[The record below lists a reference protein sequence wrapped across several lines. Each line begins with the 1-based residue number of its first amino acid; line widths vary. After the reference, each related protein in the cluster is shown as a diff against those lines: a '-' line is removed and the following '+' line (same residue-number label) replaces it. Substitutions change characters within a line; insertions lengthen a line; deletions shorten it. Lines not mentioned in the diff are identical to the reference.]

1 MATSTQATGTTRA
14 TERPAG
20 RWPSPR
26 TEPEDVF
33 LVWLLGLPEGADPAE
48 AARIEIARIDAAG
61 LADDRLH
68 RLRALF
74 GALTR
79 TSDTPA

>member
-1 MATSTQATGTTRA
+1 MAASTQAPDATRA
-14 TERPAG
+14 AR

-33 LVWLLGLPEGADPAE
+33 LVWLLGLPEGADPAA

-61 LADDRLH
+61 LAQEKLR

-74 GALTR
+74 CALALAGGA
-79 TSDTPA
+79 AQ

>member
-1 MATSTQATGTTRA
+1 MATSTQATGPAGA

-33 LVWLLGLPEGADPAE
+33 IVWLLGLPEGADPAE
-48 AARIEIARIDAAG
+48 AARTEIARIDAKG
-61 LADDRLH
+61 LADGRLH

-74 GALTR
+74 DALARTGGA
-79 TSDTPA
+79 PA

>member
-1 MATSTQATGTTRA
+1 MAASTQAPHAIR
-14 TERPAG
+14 AG
-20 RWPSPR
+20 RGWPSPR

-48 AARIEIARIDAAG
+48 AARVEIARIDAAG
-61 LADDRLH
+61 LAQEKLR

-74 GALTR
+74 SALALAGGA
-79 TSDTPA
+79 AQ